1 MTYDAIAAPVGLTRN
16 GGFTICQ
23 RYEQRGR
30 AGLKSGRKGP
40 APGQGRLLSAEQERE
55 VRRLI
60 RRHAP
65 DALDLPFALWS
76 RAAVQ
81 ALILDRFGVRLAAH
95 HRPLPEAL
103 GLHGAE
109 AAAAGL
115 RAGPGGGAAGG
126 AGGRATGRARAGGGG
141 GLGGD
146 YPMIVAQAKAA
157 GGVIF
162 WADET
167 GLRSDDVR
175 G

>member
-1 MTYDAIAAPVGLTRN
+1 MTYDAIAAQVGLTRN
-16 GGFTICQ
+16 GVFNICQ

-40 APGQGRLLSAEQERE
+40 APGQSRPLSAGRGRGRGRLVWAGRERE

-60 RRHAP
+60 RRHTP

-115 RAGPGGGAAGG
+115 
-126 AGGRATGRARAGGGG
+126 
-141 GLGGD
+141 
-146 YPMIVAQAKAA
+146 
-157 GGVIF
+157 
-162 WADET
+162 
-167 GLRSDDVR
+167 
-175 G
+175 